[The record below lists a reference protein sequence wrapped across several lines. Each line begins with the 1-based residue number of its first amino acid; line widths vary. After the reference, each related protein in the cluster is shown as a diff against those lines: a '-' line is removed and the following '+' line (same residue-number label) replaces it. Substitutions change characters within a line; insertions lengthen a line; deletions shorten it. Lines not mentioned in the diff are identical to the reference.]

1 VAQTVVRGSHDDP
14 TSLARA
20 PRAGILDSLRG
31 PPLRAFLICLVCLTF
46 ANLDHSLFA
55 FVLTEISAFY
65 GWSVV
70 ERGWYI
76 ALTFLIAG
84 VLIIRI
90 GIAADRVGRRRLL
103 LGSMTLAPPL
113 VAALSWAPGTVS
125 LLVLRALG
133 FAAAGAAS
141 PIGGTIV
148 LEETPS
154 RLRGLTTGILQVA
167 YPLGWFV
174 ASLLV
179 PVVYAAFGWRRVFL
193 IALVGVPLTLLVW
206 YYLREPPAWQA
217 AMAERGTQRRAA
229 GIGQLFAPEYRYR
242 TLMLLLGQFLQVFAY
257 GTTILLTAYFR
268 ESRGWSADDAIHI
281 VGLSYG
287 IGAVGYVAAAFTG
300 EFLLNRRDVIVVWCL
315 LGAVAF
321 AAMVWLT
328 DRWWPTVIAYGT
340 MTFFFYGAT
349 AVIFTFMAENFPAHL
364 RATGL
369 SFSGSFGV
377 NLGIAL
383 GPLGLSYGI
392 ALLGSWELAF
402 TLFGVVPIALAALSY
417 LGLERVPQACDS
429 ADQRV

>member
-1 VAQTVVRGSHDDP
+1 LSG
-14 TSLARA
+14 
-20 PRAGILDSLRG
+20 DSIRSY
-31 PPLRAFLICLVCLTF
+31 PLRAFLICLVCLTF

-65 GWSVV
+65 GWSIV

-84 VLIIRI
+84 VLIVRI
-90 GIAADRVGRRRLL
+90 GIEADRIGRRLVL
-103 LGSMTLAPPL
+103 LGSMSLAPPL
-113 VAALSWAPGTVS
+113 VAALFWAPGTVS
-125 LLVLRALG
+125 LLVLRTLG
-133 FAAAGAAS
+133 FAAAGAAA
-141 PIGGTIV
+141 PISGTIV
-148 LEETPS
+148 LEETPP
-154 RLRGLTTGILQVA
+154 RLRGLATGILQIA

-179 PVVYAAFGWRRVFL
+179 PVVYAAFGWRHVFL
-193 IALVGVPLTLLVW
+193 IALVGVPFALLVW
-206 YYLREPPAWQA
+206 LYLREPPAWRA
-217 AMAERGTQRRAA
+217 AIAENVARGRAA
-229 GIGQLFAPEYRYR
+229 GIAQLFAPEYRYR

-268 ESRGWSADDAIHI
+268 EARGWSASDAIHI

-287 IGAVGYVAAAFTG
+287 IGALGYVAAAFVG
-300 EFLLNRRDVIVVWCL
+300 EFLLNRRDVIVIWCL

-321 AAMVWLT
+321 AMMVWLT
-328 DRWWPTVIAYGT
+328 ELWWTTVIAYGA

-349 AVIFTFMAENFPAHL
+349 AVIFTFMAESFPAHL

-392 ALLGSWELAF
+392 GLLGSWELAF
-402 TLFGVVPIALAALSY
+402 TAFGVVPIVLAALAY
-417 LGLERVPQACDS
+417 LGLERLPQPRDG
-429 ADQRV
+429 ADRES